1 MRYREAVDFVFQ
13 WVTTYG
19 YEALFLLLMLGV
31 VGIPIPDETLLV
43 FSGYLVSRGSFHPL
57 QTLTVAVGG
66 SWCGISLS
74 YWIGRTLGHGA
85 VHKFGRFLRVDDA
98 QLQKVHVWFDR
109 RGHWALFLGYYIAGV
124 RHLTAILAG
133 ASGLGFGSFVAY
145 AWSGGLCWAFAFLTL
160 GYYIGEDWRR
170 IAELVHRDLLM
181 VSLVVLVTGAAYA
194 LIRWKRRRAQGGPA
208 PEPPR

>member
-1 MRYREAVDFVFQ
+1 
-13 WVTTYG
+13 
-19 YEALFLLLMLGV
+19 
-31 VGIPIPDETLLV
+31 
-43 FSGYLVSRGSFHPL
+43 
-57 QTLTVAVGG
+57 
-66 SWCGISLS
+66 
-74 YWIGRTLGHGA
+74 
-85 VHKFGRFLRVDDA
+85 
-98 QLQKVHVWFDR
+98 VWFDR